1 MAPRRICRF
10 ESRDKTILHETL
22 EQGVRK
28 PRLDGRVR
36 VPRGEPKRPGQSAR
50 RGIRTLTLH
59 YGAGGFK
66 PRLVGLRRALESVA
80 IA

>member
-1 MAPRRICRF
+1 MCRF
-10 ESRDKTILHETL
+10 ESRDKTMLHETL

-28 PRLDGRVR
+28 PRLGGPLRVR
-36 VPRGEPKRPGQSAR
+36 RAEPISAGQSAR
-50 RGIRTLTLH
+50 RGIRTLTRH

-66 PRLVGLRRALESVA
+66 PRLARLWSALESVA